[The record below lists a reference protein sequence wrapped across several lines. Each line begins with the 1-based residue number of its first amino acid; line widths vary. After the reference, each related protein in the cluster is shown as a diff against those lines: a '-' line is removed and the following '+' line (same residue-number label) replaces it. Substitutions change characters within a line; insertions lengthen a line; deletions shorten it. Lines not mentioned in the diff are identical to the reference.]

1 MMNKTRT
8 GYAVGSL
15 LQDDMA
21 MMEED
26 MPIEETHMMP
36 DGTEMPGAT
45 HEEDM
50 SPEEHGSRRRNGK
63 RIFRFYT

>member
-1 MMNKTRT
+1 
-8 GYAVGSL
+8 
-15 LQDDMA
+15 
-21 MMEED
+21 
-26 MPIEETHMMP
+26 MPIPKEETHMMP

-45 HEEDM
+45 HEGYEEDM

>member
-21 MMEED
+21 MMNKED
-26 MPIEETHMMP
+26 MPIEETQMMP

-45 HEEDM
+45 YGE
-50 SPEEHGSRRRNGK
+50 EEHGSRRRNGK